1 MLRHRLTLSAI
12 LVLIIIPLGYGS
24 FVIFGNDIL
33 CLSDGRFIEAEKA
46 WKIEDTIY
54 YVTEG
59 RMETMPGA
67 LAEKIISGSYSLKN
81 VPALMEYH
89 FIHKPRNAA
98 NLLTLMLIAGILTG
112 FYLLMTKPKKN
123 RQTRPAN
130 FGSAEQESAP
140 PFPAADRLEHN
151 FALDLVHFFLG
162 VFRYQINAP
171 ETAPAHITSSEKGR
185 FEKNYTYKLHIRH
198 NGQWQ
203 SRYMTIGPIG
213 EQSRSKSRCYYV
225 IYDAHMVIKVPPKPL
240 LDYRKYIENIR
251 AEKKIADK
259 LAPRQCLTPRVSS
272 ILRRIHKFDNESA
285 FSAEQLEQRYRALL
299 ERRSELKRFL
309 IINGSHVYF
318 MDVARY
324 YFLGPIVEAIHD
336 RQTPVYEEILANP
349 DIFWDAS
356 GFYGRYGMDTDP
368 VRQQVIALYENFQ
381 ARLNATRADH
391 HLPADILRER
401 GQSWFL
407 KAMAGTP
414 SKEIA
419 KDLPY
424 AFRKE
429 LGQLIENLSA
439 ENSAAIQSYRKL
451 VNNYVNRVSASRNNP
466 KINSIITNL
475 LDLLSWL
482 GECGIAIRDI
492 KPDNLLVAGD
502 PDRYPF
508 FLNSAREYT
517 IGLIDLETAV
527 DFKPDDPGTLA
538 QPALGGTLYYATP
551 SHFIP
556 NKALAHRLADPARI
570 FYLQDWY
577 AAIAI
582 IFELVTGQYL
592 FKSTARQLNQT
603 IKAAKQ
609 SAKGSDGI
617 RRLLRYA
624 QGEFWRTAHNELDS
638 RCKQHKARLESVRP
652 VLPEDFHQWLVYELE
667 ATIKRLGRLSAEHI
681 KTNPQYH
688 PEHEDQQLLAFDTQK
703 VEKLIKQYRD
713 PGFASGLSEKKR
725 EKIINFFR
733 KLNTYRKAQD
743 HARSYL
749 ATLSGQPTQ
758 IAASDIMHM
767 MFIVVQFGMRPR

>member
-1 MLRHRLTLSAI
+1 MLRNRLTFSAL
-12 LVLIIIPLGYGS
+12 LVLVIIPLGYGGA
-24 FVIFGNDIL
+24 VVFGNDIL
-33 CLSDGRFIEAEKA
+33 CLSNGQFIEVEKA
-46 WKIEDTIY
+46 WKIEGTVY
-54 YVTEG
+54 YITGG
-59 RMETMPGA
+59 RMETMPA
-67 LAEKIISGSYSLKN
+67 QLTEKIISGGYSLTN
-81 VPALMEYH
+81 VPALVKYH
-89 FIHKPRNAA
+89 FIQKPQNTL
-98 NLLTLMLIAGILTG
+98 NLLALMLIAGILTG
-112 FYLLMTKPKKN
+112 FYLLTTGPKKD
-123 RQTRPAN
+123 RQSRLAPA
-130 FGSAEQESAP
+130 GAAEQETAP
-140 PFPAADRLEHN
+140 PFPAAERLEHN
-151 FALDLVHFFLG
+151 FALDIVHFFLDI
-162 VFRYQINAP
+162 FRYQINAP
-171 ETAPAHITSSEKGR
+171 ETAPAHVTSSEKGR
-185 FEKNYTYKLHIRH
+185 FEKNYTYKLHVRH

-203 SRYMTIGPIG
+203 SRHMTIGPIG

-240 LDYRKYIENIR
+240 TDYRKYIENIR

-299 ERRSELKRFL
+299 ERRSALKRFL
-309 IINGSHVYF
+309 MINGSHVYF

-368 VRQQVIALYENFQ
+368 VRQQVIALHEKFQ
-381 ARLNATRADH
+381 ARLDTASADH

-401 GQSWFL
+401 GQMWFL

-414 SKEIA
+414 LKEIA

-429 LGQLIENLSA
+429 LGRLIENLSA

-451 VNNYVNRVSASRNNP
+451 INNYVHRVSASRNNP
-466 KINSIITNL
+466 KITSIITNL

-482 GECGIAIRDI
+482 GECGIAIRDL

-527 DFKPDDPGTLA
+527 DFKPDDAGALP
-538 QPALGGTLYYATP
+538 QPSLGGTLYYATP
-551 SHFIP
+551 SHFLP
-556 NKALAHRLADPARI
+556 NKALALRIADPARV

-603 IKAAKQ
+603 LKAAKQ
-609 SAKGSDGI
+609 NAKGSDGI

-624 QGEFWRTAHNELDS
+624 QGEFWRTAHNELDA
-638 RCKQHKARLESVRP
+638 RCKQHQSRLENVHAD
-652 VLPEDFHQWLVYELE
+652 LPEDFHQWLVYELE
-667 ATIKRLGRLSAEHI
+667 TTIKQLGRRAAGHI
-681 KTNPQYH
+681 KNNPQFY
-688 PEHEDQQLLAFDTQK
+688 PEHGDQQLLALDPPK
-703 VEKLIKQYRD
+703 LEKLLKPYMD
-713 PGFASGLSEKKR
+713 PGFSSGLSEKKR
-725 EKIINFFR
+725 RQTINFFK
-733 KLNTYRKAQD
+733 KLIIYRKTQD
-743 HARSYL
+743 HARRYL
-749 ATLSGQPTQ
+749 ATLAGQPSP
-758 IAASDIMHM
+758 IAAIDIMQM
-767 MFIVVQFGMRPR
+767 MFIVVHSGMRPR